1 MIDIKQITLK
11 YFQNSEEVKKKKK
24 KGEPLLIKPILVK
37 DYSIYEN
44 SIGILTID
52 KNSIGDIEIIKMSYL
67 NFILTLIQ
75 QNEGKNDF
83 CNKFYN
89 ICKLCLGEKN
99 IAFDIDKGK
108 VVLVILN
115 EDNNI
120 KKIINHKE
128 FDEIIKIIL
137 NQNDAN
143 YDNRYISP
151 EVKELMMEY
160 NLIKYKNIHN
170 PSLEERK
177 AFVCSKIGKTFKD
190 LNNMTYREF
199 DLIYNAN
206 VNSEIYIGEKIIQ
219 GSYKYDVKEEIVH
232 PLFKVK
238 EDPYAKIFEDTNKL
252 SGKGISGAEQLNKMN
267 I

>member
-1 MIDIKQITLK
+1 MIDIEQLTLK
-11 YFQNSEEVKKKKK
+11 YFQNSEEVPYKVK

-44 SIGILTID
+44 SIDILTID
-52 KNSIGDIEIIKMSYL
+52 KNSIGDI
-67 NFILTLIQ
+67 
-75 QNEGKNDF
+75 
-83 CNKFYN
+83 
-89 ICKLCLGEKN
+89 
-99 IAFDIDKGK
+99 
-108 VVLVILN
+108 
-115 EDNNI
+115 
-120 KKIINHKE
+120 
-128 FDEIIKIIL
+128 EIIKIIL